1 MESKNPVQIL
11 KEIVSETARNISDF
25 TKTATAFT
33 RNRKLNA
40 ETMLSVTLNMQ
51 GNSLNA
57 ELLEAFPDIDARM
70 TASAYEQA
78 KDKLKPEVFKHI
90 LTEYNKTANPSLY
103 ESKYRLFAID
113 GSDFT
118 TPFNPN
124 SANRIPSAGEKDI
137 CQVHANILY
146 DIQNRTYEDC
156 ILQPRVKEDERKA
169 AISMLSSLDTKGA
182 PYIVTMDRGYASF
195 NMFENC
201 NRLDG
206 CNYVIR
212 TKAAN
217 GAINEIK
224 NLPDA
229 EIDTDMVFNVTTS
242 AHYYMQHREDMPQL
256 HCIQHPKKRHKE
268 TYSVNT
274 DCIAWDFGQF
284 CAIKCRVCK
293 FAISDDTYEVIVTN
307 LNRSEFPIEKVKE
320 LYHLRWD
327 IETSFR
333 ELKYALGGMHFHS
346 KKDDF
351 IAMEIYAH
359 LVMFNAVSRNI
370 AQVSVPQTGH
380 KHSYAVDFKMACL
393 LVRKYFAIKAVS
405 DYHKLLTE
413 ILSYIN
419 PVRPGRKDKR
429 NMKPKSAVWF
439 VYRVA

>member
-1 MESKNPVQIL
+1 MESKNPVQVL
-11 KEIVSETARNISDF
+11 KEIVCETAGRISDF
-25 TKTATAFT
+25 TKSAAAFT

-57 ELLEAFPDIDARM
+57 ELLEAFPDIDTRM

-78 KDKLKPEVFKHI
+78 KDKLRPDVFKHI
-90 LTEYNKTANPSLY
+90 FKEYNKTATPSLY
-103 ESKYRLFAID
+103 EGKYRLFAID

-124 SANRIPSAGEKDI
+124 SANRIHSAGEKDI

-156 ILQPRVKEDERKA
+156 VLQPKSKSDERKA
-169 AISMLSSLDTKGA
+169 AISMLKDLDADGE
-182 PYIVTMDRGYASF
+182 PYIVVMDRGYASF
-195 NMFENC
+195 NMFETC
-201 NRLDG
+201 NRLDR

-212 TKAAN
+212 TKAGN
-217 GAINEIK
+217 TAINEIK
-224 NLPDA
+224 ALPDA
-229 EIDTDMVFNVTTS
+229 EIDTDIVFDVTTS
-242 AHYYMQHREDMPQL
+242 NHFYMQHRKDMPSL

-268 TYSVNT
+268 TYSENT
-274 DCIAWDFGQF
+274 DCTAWDFGQF

-293 FAISDDTYEVIVTN
+293 FKISDDTYEVIVTN
-307 LNRSEFPIEKVKE
+307 LSREEFPIEKIKE

-351 IAMEIYAH
+351 VAMEIYAH
-359 LVMFNAVSRNI
+359 LVMFNVVSRNI
-370 AQVSVPQTGH
+370 AQVSVPQVNH
-380 KHSYAVDFKMACL
+380 KHRYAVDFKMACL
-393 LVRKYFAIKAVS
+393 IVRKYFAIRSFS
-405 DYHKLLTE
+405 DHRRLLAE